1 MVDGV
6 ISTRGGGLMAGADAL
21 NLTFASWDHDRVM
34 PLHDGRVQVP
44 GINLKSV
51 IQPTSKLFPLAVGG
65 APYDVT
71 EMSISSY
78 VIQVSRGIG
87 DYVAIPA
94 FVSRAFRHSGFF
106 VRDGSG
112 IKSPAELSGK
122 KVGVPEYQMTAALWM
137 RGILRDEYSVAPESV
152 HWRTGALDA
161 GVRRERLELALPEG
175 MQVEP
180 IREGETLQQLLQD
193 GQIDGLLAPKPP
205 LAFLEG
211 DNRFRRLFPDFQAAE
226 MAYHAKTGFFPIM
239 HLIGI
244 RKALVEQNPG
254 LPRLLYQAFVKA
266 RDLAIER
273 LRKVWLGNANRLS
286 LPWLNA
292 AMENTHASLGKDY
305 WSYGFSA
312 NRKELAAVCRYS
324 VDQFLAERLVS
335 PEDLFH
341 PSVLET

>member
-1 MVDGV
+1 
-6 ISTRGGGLMAGADAL
+6 
-21 NLTFASWDHDRVM
+21 
-34 PLHDGRVQVP
+34 
-44 GINLKSV
+44 
-51 IQPTSKLFPLAVGG
+51 
-65 APYDVT
+65 
-71 EMSISSY
+71 
-78 VIQVSRGIG
+78 
-87 DYVAIPA
+87 
-94 FVSRAFRHSGFF
+94 
-106 VRDGSG
+106 
-112 IKSPAELSGK
+112 
-122 KVGVPEYQMTAALWM
+122 
-137 RGILRDEYSVAPESV
+137 
-152 HWRTGALDA
+152 
-161 GVRRERLELALPEG
+161 
-175 MQVEP
+175 
-180 IREGETLQQLLQD
+180 
-193 GQIDGLLAPKPP
+193 
-205 LAFLEG
+205 
-211 DNRFRRLFPDFQAAE
+211 

>member
-1 MVDGV
+1 MGDGV

-161 GVRRERLELALPEG
+161 GVRRERLELALPKGCKLSRSGRAKPFSSYFRMVKSMGCLHPSHRWHFWKGITGFEDCFRISK
-175 MQVEP
+175 P
-180 IREGETLQQLLQD
+180 LRWHIT
-193 GQIDGLLAPKPP
+193 PKP
-205 LAFLEG
+205 G
-211 DNRFRRLFPDFQAAE
+211 SFRSC
-226 MAYHAKTGFFPIM
+226 I
-239 HLIGI
+239 
-244 RKALVEQNPG
+244 
-254 LPRLLYQAFVKA
+254 
-266 RDLAIER
+266 
-273 LRKVWLGNANRLS
+273 
-286 LPWLNA
+286 
-292 AMENTHASLGKDY
+292 
-305 WSYGFSA
+305 
-312 NRKELAAVCRYS
+312 
-324 VDQFLAERLVS
+324 
-335 PEDLFH
+335 
-341 PSVLET
+341 